1 MNLFPLDLPWNV
13 PTADLNEH
21 LRLAGIEP
29 VRRDGV
35 SSARDL
41 DLPTRES
48 LVSVL
53 RDCVCRAR
61 ADAPPVEQW
70 AAASQSLFM
79 NYDFSEAARQRQ
91 DAFWLNLT
99 RIVNG
104 CYAQVVLGDLSEFP
118 FFVELLKYQ
127 PAGHLIEMST
137 SVLCHYVDLS
147 GALDAPQLIQRAEE
161 WYRTGQV
168 SKT

>member
-1 MNLFPLDLPWNV
+1 MSLDIAWDISLERL
-13 PTADLNEH
+13 DEH

-41 DLPTRES
+41 DPPTRES
-48 LVSVL
+48 LVSAL
-53 RDCVCRAR
+53 RDCVRRAR

-70 AAASQSLFM
+70 TAVSQSVFM
-79 NYDFSEAARQRQ
+79 NYDFSEAARQRE

-99 RIVNG
+99 RVVNG

-118 FFVELLKYQ
+118 FFVELLKHQ
-127 PAGHLIEMST
+127 PAGHLVEMSLD
-137 SVLCHYVDLS
+137 VLRHYVDPS

-161 WYRTGQV
+161 WSSEST
-168 SKT
+168 